1 MIDPDAALATRC
13 IHAGE
18 ADDPH
23 GSPHTPI
30 YTTTTFRFPSTA
42 AILDVVEG
50 RRAGAL
56 YTRYGLNPT
65 LQSLEE
71 KLAAIEGAEAA
82 LAFCSGMAAESAL
95 FLTHGKAG
103 IVCLGDAYGGTLE
116 LLATQLPTL
125 GIPAHFLL
133 GHELDALP
141 SLLQRGARL
150 VFFETP
156 TNPALEQFD
165 IAAVSELAHAHGAR
179 VAVDNTFASPVN
191 QTPLA
196 LGADFVVHSATKYL
210 GGHSDLTAG
219 ALMGRK
225 ADLMQVWSWRKNLG
239 QTIAPEIAAQL
250 ARSLRT
256 LPVRVERQ
264 NDTAMQVARAMQ
276 AHPAVARVLYPGL
289 PNFPGH
295 ELARRQMKGFGGM
308 LTIEVKGG
316 GEAAT
321 RVADRLRLFALA
333 PSLGGVESL
342 VTQPCTTTHH
352 GLTPEERARR
362 GISDAMLR
370 LSVGLEDAG
379 DLIADLQ
386 QALAGVP
393 DVPTDQAG

>member
-1 MIDPDAALATRC
+1 MTLTPALATRC
-13 IHAGE
+13 VHAGE
-18 ADDPH
+18 IADPH
-23 GSPHTPI
+23 GSPHTPL
-30 YTTTTFRFPSTA
+30 YTTTTFKFPSTA
-42 AILDVVEG
+42 ALLDVVEG
-50 RRAGAL
+50 RKAGAL

-65 LQSLEE
+65 IQALEA

-82 LAFCSGMAAESAL
+82 LAFSSGMAAESAL
-95 FLTHGKAG
+95 FLAHGRGG

-116 LLATQLPTL
+116 LLSTQLPTL
-125 GIPAHFLL
+125 GIPGYFLL
-133 GHELDALP
+133 GDELDALP
-141 SLLQRGARL
+141 SVLKRGASL

-156 TNPALEQFD
+156 TNPALELFD
-165 IAAVSELAHAHGAR
+165 IEAISKIAHAHGAF

-191 QTPLA
+191 QNPLA

-225 ADLMQVWSWRKNLG
+225 DLVMPVSSWRKNLG
-239 QTIAPEIAAQL
+239 QTIAPEVAALL

-256 LPVRVERQ
+256 LSVRVERQ
-264 NDTAMQVARAMQ
+264 NETAMKIAQAMQ
-276 AHPAVARVLYPGL
+276 AHPGIERVLYPGL
-289 PNFPGH
+289 RDFPGH

-316 GEAAT
+316 GETAT
-321 RVADRLRLFALA
+321 RVADALRLFALA

-352 GLTPEERARR
+352 GLPAEERARR

-370 LSVGLEDAG
+370 LSVGLEDAD
-379 DLIADLQ
+379 DLIADLE
-386 QALAGVP
+386 QALA
-393 DVPTDQAG
+393 